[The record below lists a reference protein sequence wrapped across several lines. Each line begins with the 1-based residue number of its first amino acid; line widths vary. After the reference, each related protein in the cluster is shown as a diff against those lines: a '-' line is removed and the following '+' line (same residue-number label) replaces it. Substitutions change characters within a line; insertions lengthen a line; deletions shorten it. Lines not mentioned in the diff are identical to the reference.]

1 MKKLLANFESLNENN
16 MTEIKTDFEIRQAE
30 EEDVPE
36 ILELIKALAEFE
48 NLSDEVIAT
57 EELLKTTLFGI
68 NSPAEVQIAY
78 DKNKTLGFALYFRT
92 FSTFLGRPGIYL
104 EDLYVRENARGKGVG
119 EALLRRLAQ
128 RTREIGGGRLEWA
141 VLNWNEPAIGFYQ
154 KMGAAPLDEW
164 TTYRVTGINLQELA
178 ED

>member
-1 MKKLLANFESLNENN
+1 
-16 MTEIKTDFEIRQAE
+16 MTEIMTDFEIRQAD

-48 NLSDEVIAT
+48 NLSDEVVAT
-57 EELLKTTLFGI
+57 EELLKITLFGI
-68 NSPAEVQIAY
+68 NSPVEVQIAY
-78 DKNKTLGFALYFRT
+78 DKNKTLGFALYFRS

-119 EALLRRLAQ
+119 EALLSRLAQ

-164 TTYRVTGINLQELA
+164 TTYRVTGKNLQELA

>member
-1 MKKLLANFESLNENN
+1 
-16 MTEIKTDFEIRQAE
+16 MTEIKIDFEIRQAK

-48 NLSDEVIAT
+48 NLSDEVFAT
-57 EELLKTTLFGI
+57 EELLQITLFGI

-104 EDLYVRENARGKGVG
+104 EDLYVRESARGNGVG

-141 VLNWNEPAIGFYQ
+141 VLNWNKPAIGFYQ

-164 TTYRVTGINLQELA
+164 TTYRVTGKNLQELA

>member
-1 MKKLLANFESLNENN
+1 

-30 EEDVPE
+30 KEDVPE

-48 NLSDEVIAT
+48 NLSDEVVAT
-57 EELLKTTLFGI
+57 EELLKITLFGI

-78 DKNKTLGFALYFRT
+78 DKNNTLGFALYFRS

-119 EALLRRLAQ
+119 EALLSRLAQ

-164 TTYRVTGINLQELA
+164 TTYRVTGKNLQELA

>member
-1 MKKLLANFESLNENN
+1 

-36 ILELIKALAEFE
+36 ILELIKALAKFE
-48 NLSDEVIAT
+48 NLSDEVVAT
-57 EELLKTTLFGI
+57 EELLKITLFGK

-104 EDLYVRENARGKGVG
+104 EDLYVRESSRGKGVG

-128 RTREIGGGRLEWA
+128 RTREIGGGRLEWS
-141 VLNWNEPAIGFYQ
+141 VLNWNEAAIKFYQ
-154 KMGAAPLDEW
+154 KMGASPLDEW
-164 TTYRVTGINLQELA
+164 TMFRVTGNKLKELA
-178 ED
+178 EE

>member
-1 MKKLLANFESLNENN
+1 

-30 EEDVPE
+30 EEDAPQ

-48 NLSDEVIAT
+48 NLSDEVVAT
-57 EELLKTTLFGI
+57 EELLKIKLFGK

-104 EDLYVRENARGKGVG
+104 EDLYVRESSRGKGVG

-128 RTREIGGGRLEWA
+128 RTREIGGGRLEWS
-141 VLNWNEPAIGFYQ
+141 VLNWNEAAIKFYQ
-154 KMGAAPLDEW
+154 KIGASPLDEW
-164 TTYRVTGINLQELA
+164 TMFRVTGNKLKELA
-178 ED
+178 EE

>member
-1 MKKLLANFESLNENN
+1 

-48 NLSDEVIAT
+48 NLSGEVVAT
-57 EELLKTTLFGI
+57 EELLKITLFGI

-92 FSTFLGRPGIYL
+92 FSTFLGRPG
-104 EDLYVRENARGKGVG
+104 ARGKGVG

-128 RTREIGGGRLEWA
+128 RTREIGGGRLEWS
-141 VLNWNEPAIGFYQ
+141 VLNWNEAAIKFYQ
-154 KMGAAPLDEW
+154 KMGASPLDEW
-164 TTYRVTGINLQELA
+164 TMFRVTGNKLKELA
-178 ED
+178 EE

>member
-1 MKKLLANFESLNENN
+1 
-16 MTEIKTDFEIRQAE
+16 MTEIKTDFGIRQAE

-48 NLSDEVIAT
+48 NLSEEVVAT
-57 EELLKTTLFGI
+57 EELLKITLFGI

-78 DKNKTLGFALYFRT
+78 DKNNTLGFALYFRS

-164 TTYRVTGINLQELA
+164 TTYRVTGKNLQELA

>member
-1 MKKLLANFESLNENN
+1 
-16 MTEIKTDFEIRQAE
+16 MTEIKTDFEIRQAY

-48 NLSDEVIAT
+48 NLSDEVVAT
-57 EELLKTTLFGI
+57 EELLKITLFGI

-78 DKNKTLGFALYFRT
+78 DKNNTLGFALYFRS

-164 TTYRVTGINLQELA
+164 TTYRVTGKNLQELA

>member
-1 MKKLLANFESLNENN
+1 

-48 NLSDEVIAT
+48 NLSKEVVAT
-57 EELLKTTLFGI
+57 EELLKITLFGI

-78 DKNKTLGFALYFRT
+78 DKNNTLGFALYFRS

-164 TTYRVTGINLQELA
+164 TTYRVTGKNLQELA

>member
-1 MKKLLANFESLNENN
+1 
-16 MTEIKTDFEIRQAE
+16 MTEIKADFEIRQAE

-48 NLSDEVIAT
+48 NLSDEVVAT
-57 EELLKTTLFGI
+57 EELLKITLFGK

-104 EDLYVRENARGKGVG
+104 EDLYVRESARGKGVG

-128 RTREIGGGRLEWA
+128 RTREIGGGRLEWS
-141 VLNWNEPAIGFYQ
+141 VLNWNEAAIKFYQ
-154 KMGAAPLDEW
+154 KMGASALDEW
-164 TTYRVTGINLQELA
+164 TMFRVTANKLKELA
-178 ED
+178 EE

>member
-1 MKKLLANFESLNENN
+1 
-16 MTEIKTDFEIRQAE
+16 MTEIKTDFEIRQAK

-48 NLSDEVIAT
+48 NLSDEVVAT
-57 EELLKTTLFGI
+57 EELLKKTLFGI

-78 DKNKTLGFALYFRT
+78 DKNKTLGFALYFRS

-104 EDLYVRENARGKGVG
+104 EDLYVRESARGKGVG
-119 EALLRRLAQ
+119 EALLSRLAQ
-128 RTREIGGGRLEWA
+128 RTLVIGGGRLEWS
-141 VLNWNEPAIGFYQ
+141 VLNWNEVAIKFYQ
-154 KMGAAPLDEW
+154 KMGAAPLEEW
-164 TTYRVTGINLQELA
+164 TTYRVTGKNLQELA

>member
-1 MKKLLANFESLNENN
+1 
-16 MTEIKTDFEIRQAE
+16 MTEIKTDYEIRQAE

-48 NLSDEVIAT
+48 NLSDEVVAT
-57 EELLKTTLFGI
+57 EELLKITLFGI

-78 DKNKTLGFALYFRT
+78 DKNKTLGFALYFRS

-164 TTYRVTGINLQELA
+164 TTYRVTGKNLQELA

>member
-1 MKKLLANFESLNENN
+1 
-16 MTEIKTDFEIRQAE
+16 MTEIKTDFEIRQAK

-48 NLSDEVIAT
+48 NLSDEVVAT
-57 EELLKTTLFGI
+57 EELLKKTLFGI

-104 EDLYVRENARGKGVG
+104 EDLYVRESARGKGVG

-128 RTREIGGGRLEWA
+128 RTLAIGGGRLEWS
-141 VLNWNEPAIGFYQ
+141 VLNWNEVAIKFYQ
-154 KMGAAPLDEW
+154 KMGAAPLEEW
-164 TTYRVTGINLQELA
+164 TTYRVNGKNLQELA

>member
-1 MKKLLANFESLNENN
+1 
-16 MTEIKTDFEIRQAE
+16 MTEIKTDFEIRQAV

-48 NLSDEVIAT
+48 NLSDEVVAT
-57 EELLKTTLFGI
+57 EELLKITLFGI

-78 DKNKTLGFALYFRT
+78 DKNKSLGFALYFRT

-164 TTYRVTGINLQELA
+164 TTYRVTGKNLQELA

>member
-1 MKKLLANFESLNENN
+1 
-16 MTEIKTDFEIRQAE
+16 MTEIKTDFEIRQAK

-48 NLSDEVIAT
+48 NLSDEVVAT
-57 EELLKTTLFGI
+57 EELLKKTLFSI

-104 EDLYVRENARGKGVG
+104 EDLYVRESARGKGVG
-119 EALLRRLAQ
+119 EALLRQLAQ

-154 KMGAAPLDEW
+154 KMGAAPLEEW
-164 TTYRVTGINLQELA
+164 TTYRVTGKNLQELA

>member
-1 MKKLLANFESLNENN
+1 

-36 ILELIKALAEFE
+36 ILELIKALADFE
-48 NLSDEVIAT
+48 NLSGEVVAT
-57 EELLKTTLFGI
+57 EELLKITLFGI
-68 NSPAEVQIAY
+68 NSQAEVQIAY
-78 DKNKTLGFALYFRT
+78 DKNKTLGFALYFRS

-104 EDLYVRENARGKGVG
+104 EDLYVRESARGKGVG

-164 TTYRVTGINLQELA
+164 TTYRVTGKNLQELA

>member
-1 MKKLLANFESLNENN
+1 
-16 MTEIKTDFEIRQAE
+16 MTETKTDFEIRQAK

-48 NLSDEVIAT
+48 NLSEEVVAT
-57 EELLKTTLFGI
+57 EDLLKITLFGI
-68 NSPAEVQIAY
+68 NSPAEVQIAF

-104 EDLYVRENARGKGVG
+104 EDLYVRESARGKGVG

-128 RTREIGGGRLEWA
+128 RTLEIGGGRLEWS
-141 VLNWNEPAIGFYQ
+141 VLNWNDPAIGFYQ

-164 TTYRVTGINLQELA
+164 TTYRMTGKNLQELA